1 MPPEHMQNSLGCLCL
16 RVQHGIPSR
25 PERKKRP
32 LYVLPTHP
40 LAVANR
46 PLPCNV
52 GGVGISCLNK
62 KGTIFSHRETC
73 PQFGSAGNQHCMD
86 WGCGGAARRG
96 WRGRFFRSG
105 RTRVRWCCT
114 AIFVC
119 VCVCESVVWSMDAV
133 VFVRHDHK
141 QRYGGTR
148 WLRCPQQRPNARF
161 VAWNSSSDNRPCW
174 YHSTARARSA
184 IRLDSGTAG
193 APVELPGI
201 MPSCCSPMVAATS
214 AMNSSMAWLPWRRHC
229 ISPRSTQR
237 LQQVGRDTLDLRN
250 KP

>member
-1 MPPEHMQNSLGCLCL
+1 MPPEHMQNSLRCLCL

-119 VCVCESVVWSMDAV
+119 VCVRVLCGAWMLLFLFGTTTSKDMGELDGYAAFSRDPMHASLPGTLPPTTGPAGTTQLREPGRPLGWTLGLPARQWSSLASCQAAV
-133 VFVRHDHK
+133 R
-141 QRYGGTR
+141 QW
-148 WLRCPQQRPNARF
+148 WLR
-161 VAWNSSSDNRPCW
+161 
-174 YHSTARARSA
+174 
-184 IRLDSGTAG
+184 
-193 APVELPGI
+193 LP
-201 MPSCCSPMVAATS
+201 P
-214 AMNSSMAWLPWRRHC
+214 
-229 ISPRSTQR
+229 
-237 LQQVGRDTLDLRN
+237 
-250 KP
+250 

>member
-96 WRGRFFRSG
+96 WRGRFFARDGLGCDGVALLSS
-105 RTRVRWCCT
+105 
-114 AIFVC
+114 C
-119 VCVCESVVWSMDAV
+119 VCVCECYVEHVCCCFCLARPQAKIWGNSMATLPSAET
-133 VFVRHDHK
+133 
-141 QRYGGTR
+141 QCT
-148 WLRCPQQRPNARF
+148 LRCLELFLRQQALLVPLNCA
-161 VAWNSSSDNRPCW
+161 S
-174 YHSTARARSA
+174 
-184 IRLDSGTAG
+184 
-193 APVELPGI
+193 
-201 MPSCCSPMVAATS
+201 
-214 AMNSSMAWLPWRRHC
+214 
-229 ISPRSTQR
+229 
-237 LQQVGRDTLDLRN
+237 QVGH
-250 KP
+250 